1 MNFTEMI
8 KGDLKEKYSNML
20 NGKTARQNND
30 VVIKDSGDFLSNY
43 KTLADRLKRE
53 IKEINDGLARINDDK
68 SSRIKAENDERARQ
82 KKAAKDARD
91 RAERARWEAERAA
104 RAKRDAVETFF
115 QTIALASPI
124 IMCIVFAIIL
134 FSNKEQISIV
144 SNFTGWCTG
153 WVFFTIASLIT
164 SIVLLKKRFGDWDV
178 EDGASRAG
186 STIVAIIMIIC
197 SIIVFSNSGKLS
209 SNFDPTTF
217 ITFNVTGKTT
227 STSYS
232 TYYSTISFNLKNNS
246 DVEVTYICGEMKL
259 YNGSTQVGSWNVY
272 FNGEY
277 QGGQSYTTTVEFDE
291 SGTASLYN
299 TPYSNLGV
307 TYRITSMKFNGDYK
321 EYEYNGQTMT
331 LKQGSSS
338 YQNNNNSSDD
348 GELQQVRNYKLST
361 GTELLKWLH
370 HDVNSNVLIPDNG
383 YYYISYT
390 NNCNCYTADYSKSY
404 TGSEVFFQITDS
416 YADTLV
422 SDFKEKLSNNGWTRV
437 YDSGYSFEYKKGI
450 THIKFD
456 SVQESNV
463 WNGYEYNF
471 EYYYWNYSAFNVN

>member
-8 KGDLKEKYSNML
+8 KGNLKEKYSNML

-30 VVIKDSGDFLSNY
+30 VVINDSGEFLSNY

-82 KKAAKDARD
+82 EKEAQDARD
-91 RAERARWEAERAA
+91 REERDRREAERAA

-115 QTIALASPI
+115 QVIALASPI
-124 IMCIVFAIIL
+124 IMCIIFAIIL

-144 SNFTGWCTG
+144 SNFTDWCTRWG
-153 WVFFTIASLIT
+153 YFTIASLIT
-164 SIVLLKKRFGDWDV
+164 SIVLLKKRFGDWSVD
-178 EDGASRAG
+178 DNASRAG
-186 STIVAIIMIIC
+186 SIIVAIIMIIC

-272 FNGEY
+272 FEGEY
-277 QGGQSYTTTVEFDE
+277 QGGQSYTTTVKFDE
-291 SGTASLYN
+291 SNKSDLYN
-299 TPYSNLGV
+299 TSYTNLGV

-331 LKQGSSS
+331 LKAIGDTSGSE
-338 YQNNNNSSDD
+338 N
-348 GELQQVRNYKLST
+348 NYKEAVSLYNQ
-361 GTELLKWLH
+361 GKYTEAQ
-370 HDVNSNVLIPDNG
+370 VI
-383 YYYISYT
+383 
-390 NNCNCYTADYSKSY
+390 
-404 TGSEVFFQITDS
+404 F
-416 YADTLV
+416 
-422 SDFKEKLSNNGWTRV
+422 
-437 YDSGYSFEYKKGI
+437 
-450 THIKFD
+450 
-456 SVQESNV
+456 
-463 WNGYEYNF
+463 
-471 EYYYWNYSAFNVN
+471 